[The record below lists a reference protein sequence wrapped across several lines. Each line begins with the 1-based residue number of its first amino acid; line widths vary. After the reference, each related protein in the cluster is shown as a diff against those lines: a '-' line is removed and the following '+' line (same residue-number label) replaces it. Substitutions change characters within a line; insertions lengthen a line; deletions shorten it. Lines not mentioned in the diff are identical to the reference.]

1 MSDNNGTG
9 TVLIADDEANIRKVL
24 DAVLSK
30 EGYAVLTA
38 ENGKKALDTLST
50 STGIDVL
57 ISDLIM
63 PDINGVEL
71 LEAARQINPSISVIM
86 ITAHGTIKTAVDAMR
101 LGAFDYI
108 TKPFD
113 MDEIK
118 IVVQKA
124 LERRH
129 LINENIDL
137 RQQLKTRYRF
147 ENIVGTS
154 SGMQEVFR
162 LVERVADS
170 RASVLVRGESG
181 TGKELIAR
189 ALHYNSSR
197 GQNPFVPVA
206 CVALSEQLL
215 ESELF
220 GHEKGS
226 FTGAVGQ
233 KPGRFEMA
241 HTGTLFLD
249 EIGDIPGNVQMKLLR
264 VIQEREFER
273 VGGLK
278 TIKVDVRLVTAT
290 NQDLEKAV
298 KESKFREDLYYRLQ
312 VVQIHLPPLR
322 DRRDDIPLLVE
333 HFIEKY
339 NNENGKSLKYASPE
353 ALELMINYRWP
364 GNVRELENVIERAVV
379 LAEPNAQLITPD
391 LLPLSLHP
399 KTDAAKST

>member
-1 MSDNNGTG
+1 MSSKNADISTI
-9 TVLIADDEANIRKVL
+9 LIADDEPNIRRVIE
-24 DAVLSK
+24 AVLVK
-30 EGYAVLTA
+30 DGYQVITA
-38 ENGKKALDTLST
+38 ENGKKALDAVST
-50 STGIDVL
+50 NAHIDVM

-63 PDINGVEL
+63 PDMNGVEL

-86 ITAHGTIKTAVDAMR
+86 ITAHGSIKSAVDAMR

-113 MDEIK
+113 LDELK
-118 IVVQKA
+118 VVVKRA
-124 LERRH
+124 IERRH

-137 RQQLKTRYRF
+137 KQQLKTRYKF
-147 ENIVGTS
+147 ENIIGDS
-154 SGMQEVFR
+154 KPMQEIFR
-162 LVERVADS
+162 MIDRVADS

-189 ALHYNSSR
+189 AVHYNSCRSH
-197 GQNPFVPVA
+197 NPFVAVA

-226 FTGAVGQ
+226 FTGAVAQ

-249 EIGDIPGNVQMKLLR
+249 EIGDIPGQVQMKLLR
-264 VIQEREFER
+264 VIQERELER

-278 TIKVDVRLVTAT
+278 TVKVDVRLVTAT
-290 NQDLEKAV
+290 NQDLEKEV
-298 KESKFREDLYYRLQ
+298 KEGRFREDLYYRLQ
-312 VVQIHLPPLR
+312 VVQIFLPPLR
-322 DRRDDIPLLVE
+322 ERADDIPLLVE

-339 NNENGKSLKYASPE
+339 NKENGKSIKYAGPE
-353 ALELMINYRWP
+353 ALDLMMKYRWP
-364 GNVRELENVIERAVV
+364 GNIRQLENTIERAVV
-379 LAEPNAQLITPD
+379 LADPDAQLITAD
-391 LLPLSLHP
+391 LLPVSI
-399 KTDAAKST
+399 TAQ